1 MKTDHRQA
9 QITLPGLSFKDRE
22 IAYIKV
28 LGPMHKSEREE
39 VEGSNRSAATVMKVE
54 NLQDGKE
61 YRLICPTLM
70 VSSFQD
76 EGENYVGNCYE
87 IQVTAQVLPGKQY
100 KGVEVYKIDPNQ
112 DYSKFPT
119 AIAGASET

>member
-22 IAYIKV
+22 VAYIKV
-28 LGPMHKSEREE
+28 LGIMHKSEREDNDKS
-39 VEGSNRSAATVMKVE
+39 GRGNATVMKVE
-54 NLQDGKE
+54 NLQDNKE

-70 VSSFQD
+70 VSSFED
-76 EGENYVGNCYE
+76 EGEDYVGNCYE

-119 AIAGASET
+119 AIDYGLEA